1 MRSDDEKLVS
11 QTLSGDR
18 DAFGVLVHKYQEMV
32 YAYAFQKVRNEADAQ
47 DITQEVFW
55 RAYHGL
61 YQLRHP
67 HRFRSWLYTI
77 MSNECKR
84 RLVSIIKTR
93 QRETALEDATDDALR
108 IEPAHTTPTE
118 SWQVDLEQVLS
129 ELSDDNRVAVS
140 MFYMGDHSLKE
151 ISEFLGVSV
160 NTVKGKLY
168 RARQQ
173 LGNALSDRYGR
184 LLESHKLKGGFL
196 MQFMEQ
202 IQQIPSPTMVSS
214 WSSTAIG
221 KIVFSLIMA
230 VCVLIGIARYGT
242 DSSMSLP
249 MNQIGIEETTEVI
262 LLAPIAD
269 AARSSLLVAST
280 QTENR
285 PRTASSPT
293 SEGRGRQ
300 LAARSA
306 TPGDGSSAQRPAA
319 AAGNGAEKLI
329 FSGRVIDSGGAPVAD
344 AEVLYSI
351 KFKQSESI
359 TRTEM
364 DGTFRFEFPRPEL
377 KKWDRVSI
385 IATHPDHAV
394 GWQSLQPQSMTD
406 VEIQLATPGIITGKI
421 MDEAGDPI
429 QNAEARIQYLFNANW
444 RPGVRGGGVGLG
456 IDEIPSPPAKTDTN
470 GLFVLRGLPQDAKTN
485 LEIKGP
491 GYAQKMHFQVPVGA
505 EGLEFRLKREGRIE
519 GRLTYADTGAPVKDA
534 SVSLQGIHPTTG
546 WGRANVDANGNYLLK
561 NLPVGMYNLYL
572 DEGPEGWTAV
582 AKELIKVA
590 ERQTVSKVDLTLV
603 RGGIITGRV
612 TDQDTNEPIADH
624 HISFH
629 DAARPESQAA
639 VHGTETDE
647 NGAYRFRAAPG
658 RAMVYTSAPEDY
670 QDIGQIK
677 KYVDVVEA
685 ATAAVDFQFS
695 KGIELMGRILTATGE
710 PVAGARVTDMQVW
723 HKEYGIS
730 DESGVFTID
739 GLRTGQKLSLKAEHG
754 GLRLRGKAEVEVQPG
769 ASVEIQ
775 MEQYERVKVSGR
787 VVNRAGEPMPSANV
801 SLMSW
806 DPQRRRGRS
815 TVVTVTDGNGWFREV
830 GLIVGDEYVISAKAD
845 GYREAGTELTAT
857 TEMSQIADLVLLPA
871 GGPFFLEGRITDT
884 TDVPVR
890 GARVFIQ
897 QSSEHW
903 ETRTDENGD
912 YRLENLSMAVA
923 IEVEIYHPEYAYH
936 KFNILKTDQRH
947 DLVLVKADGYI
958 AGKVVDA
965 DGKPIGQATVMV
977 EAEEDPSSGY
987 IYTGFHTNMQG
998 EFELKHIKDSTVSIY
1013 AAKDRDYKT
1022 FKDIAVNQ
1030 RDLVL
1035 TLTPPKP
1042 RPEPTPE
1049 KRAEREAANAYFAAT
1064 EERSKTLA
1072 NQPAPELSVAEWVSS
1087 SPISIGDLKGKMIAL
1102 HFWHSVGFDLH
1113 RVRLLDTL
1121 GEVYGEKGLVC
1132 ITICPATAAVETVK
1146 RHIAEQSLSHSI
1158 ALDQPTT
1165 VIGAKGE
1172 TFDQYAIGWSAPIVL
1187 INTAGEITGHVW
1199 DDELEEQ
1206 IQILLAD

>member
-11 QTLSGDR
+11 QTLAGDQ

-32 YAYAFQKVRNEADAQ
+32 YAYAFQKVRNEEDAQ

-55 RAYHGL
+55 RAYHHL
-61 YQLRHP
+61 YQLRQP

-77 MSNECKR
+77 MSNQCKR
-84 RLVSIIKTR
+84 QLMGVIRTR
-93 QRETALEDATDDALR
+93 QRETALEEATDDALW

-118 SWQVDLEQVLS
+118 GWRVDLEQALS
-129 ELSDDNRVAVS
+129 ELPDDNRVAVS
-140 MFYMGDHSLKE
+140 MFYMGDNSLKE

-160 NTVKGKLY
+160 NTVKSKLY

-173 LGNALSDRYGR
+173 LGSALSERYGR

-202 IQQIPSPTMVSS
+202 IHQIPSPTMASS

-221 KIVFSLIMA
+221 KILFSLIMA

-242 DSSMSLP
+242 DSSMSLS
-249 MNQIGIEETTEVI
+249 MNRIGIEETTEVV

-269 AARSSLLVAST
+269 ATRTSIPVASVE
-280 QTENR
+280 TENR
-285 PRTASSPT
+285 SSTAPSHAS
-293 SEGRGRQ
+293 GNHGHQ
-300 LAARSA
+300 LAAREA
-306 TPGDGSSAQRPAA
+306 TPGSDGNTQRPAA
-319 AAGNGAEKLI
+319 AAENGSEKLI
-329 FSGRVIDSGGAPVAD
+329 FSGRVIDSGGTPVAD

-351 KFKQSESI
+351 KFNPSESAA
-359 TRTEM
+359 RTSL

-377 KKWDRVSI
+377 KKWDRVDI
-385 IATHPDHAV
+385 IAMHSDYAI
-394 GWQSLQPQSMTD
+394 GWQNLQPQSTTD

-421 MDEAGDPI
+421 MDEAGEPV
-429 QNAEARIQYLFNANW
+429 QNAEARIQYLVSANW
-444 RPGVRGGGVGLG
+444 RPGMRGIGLG
-456 IDEIPSPPAKTDTN
+456 IDAMPISSAKTDAN
-470 GLFVLRGLPQDAKTN
+470 GEFMLRGLPQDAKTN

-491 GYAQKMHFQVPVGA
+491 GYAQEMHFQVPVGT
-505 EGLEFRLKREGRIE
+505 EGLEFKLKPEGRIE
-519 GRLTYADTGAPVKDA
+519 GRLTYADTGAPVTNATVVLESID
-534 SVSLQGIHPTTG
+534 PTTG
-546 WGRANVDANGNYLLK
+546 WGRARVDANGNYLLA
-561 NLPVGMYNLYL
+561 NLPAGMFNLNL
-572 DEGPEGWTAV
+572 DEGPEGWTAA
-582 AKELIKVA
+582 AKEFIKVV
-590 ERQTVSKVDLTLV
+590 EGETISNVDLTLV

-612 TDQDTNEPIADH
+612 TDQNTNEPIADH

-639 VHGTETDE
+639 VHGTETDKT
-647 NGAYRFRAAPG
+647 GVYHFRSAPG
-658 RAMVYTSAPEDY
+658 RTLVYTSAPDGY
-670 QDIGQIK
+670 QDVGQVK
-677 KYVDVVEA
+677 KYVDVVE
-685 ATAAVDFQFS
+685 TETVTVDFQFS
-695 KGIELMGRILTATGE
+695 KGVELIGRILTETGE
-710 PVAGARVTDMQVW
+710 PVAGARVTDVW
-723 HKEYGIS
+723 DWYREYGSS
-730 DESGVFTID
+730 DELGRFTIG
-739 GLRTGQKLSLKAEHG
+739 GLRSGQKLSLRAEHS
-754 GLRLRGKAEVEVQPG
+754 GLKLRGKAEIEVQPG

-775 MEQYERVKVSGR
+775 MEQYEQVKVSGK
-787 VVNRAGEPMPSANV
+787 VINRAGEPMPSVNI
-801 SLMSW
+801 SLMRW
-806 DPQRRRGRS
+806 DPQRRMGRS
-815 TVVTVTDGNGWFREV
+815 GIVTVTDGDGRFREI
-830 GLIVGDEYVISAKAD
+830 GLIVGEKYVISTAAE
-845 GYREAGTELTAT
+845 GHRAAETEMFTAT
-857 TEMSQIADLVLLPA
+857 AEMAQIADLVLLPA

-923 IEVEIYHPEYAYH
+923 IEVEIYHPGYAYH
-936 KFNILKTDQRH
+936 KFNILKTNQRH

-958 AGKVVDA
+958 AGKVVNA
-965 DGKPIGQATVMV
+965 DGKPIEQATVMV
-977 EAEEDPSSGY
+977 EAEEDPSSAY
-987 IYTGFHTNMQG
+987 VNVAVSTNAYG
-998 EFELKHIKDSTVSIY
+998 EFELKHIKDPTVSIY
-1013 AAKDRDYKT
+1013 AAKDRNYKI

-1035 TLTPPKP
+1035 TLTPLKP

-1049 KRAEREAANAYFAAT
+1049 KRAEREAANAYFEAT

-1072 NQPAPELSVAEWVSS
+1072 NQPGPELSVAEWVSS

-1121 GEVYGEKGLVC
+1121 REVYGEKGLVC

-1158 ALDQPTT
+1158 ALDQATT
-1165 VIGAKGE
+1165 IIGAKGE

-1187 INTAGEITGHVW
+1187 INTTGEITGHVW

>member
-1 MRSDDEKLVS
+1 MRLDDEKLVS

-18 DAFGVLVHKYQEMV
+18 EAFGVLVHKYQEMV
-32 YAYAFQKVRNEADAQ
+32 YAYAFQKVRNEEDAQ

-55 RAYHGL
+55 RAYHHL
-61 YQLRHP
+61 YQLRQP

-77 MSNECKR
+77 MSNQCKR
-84 RLVSIIKTR
+84 QLMGVIKTR
-93 QRETALEDATDDALR
+93 QRETALEEATDDALW

-118 SWQVDLEQVLS
+118 SWRVDLEQALS
-129 ELSDDNRVAVS
+129 ELPDDNRVAVS
-140 MFYMGDHSLKE
+140 MFYMGDNSLKE

-160 NTVKGKLY
+160 NTVKSKLY

-173 LGNALSDRYGR
+173 LGNALSERYGR

-196 MQFMEQ
+196 MHFMEQ
-202 IQQIPSPTMVSS
+202 IHHIPSPTMASS
-214 WSSTAIG
+214 WSGTAIG

-230 VCVLIGIARYGT
+230 VCVLIGVARYGT
-242 DSSMSLP
+242 DSPMTLSM
-249 MNQIGIEETTEVI
+249 NRIGVDSIEVM
-262 LLAPIAD
+262 LLMPIVD
-269 AARSSLLVAST
+269 ST
-280 QTENR
+280 SPSVSVVPVQTENGLR
-285 PRTASSPT
+285 AASSHA
-293 SEGRGRQ
+293 SGGQGHQ
-300 LAARSA
+300 LVARRA
-306 TPGDGSSAQRPAA
+306 TPGSAGEAQRSAVVA
-319 AAGNGAEKLI
+319 EDGTEKLT
-329 FSGRVIDSGGAPVAD
+329 FSGRVVDNDGIPIAD

-351 KFKQSESI
+351 KFNPSESAAR
-359 TRTEM
+359 TRL

-377 KKWDRVSI
+377 KKWDRVDI
-385 IATHPDHAV
+385 IAMHADYAI
-394 GWQSLQPQSMTD
+394 GWQNLQPQSTTD

-421 MDEAGDPI
+421 MDGAGDPI
-429 QNAEARIQYLFNANW
+429 QNAEARIQYLVSATW
-444 RPGVRGGGVGLG
+444 RPGMRGIGLG
-456 IDEIPSPPAKTDTN
+456 IDAMPISSAKTDAN
-470 GLFVLRGLPQDAKTN
+470 GEFMLRGLPQDAKTN

-491 GYAQKMHFQVPVGA
+491 GYAQEMHFQVPVGT
-505 EGLEFRLKREGRIE
+505 EGLEFKLKPEGRIK
-519 GRLTYADTGAPVKDA
+519 GRLTYADTGAPVTNAMVVLESID
-534 SVSLQGIHPTTG
+534 PTTG
-546 WGRANVDANGNYLLK
+546 WGRARVDANGNYLLA
-561 NLPVGMYNLYL
+561 NLPAGMFNLNL

-582 AKELIKVA
+582 AKEFIKVV
-590 ERQTVSKVDLTLV
+590 EGETISNVDLTLV

-612 TDQDTNEPIADH
+612 TDQNTNEPIADH

-639 VHGTETDE
+639 VHGTETDKT
-647 NGAYRFRAAPG
+647 GVYHFRSAPG
-658 RAMVYTSAPEDY
+658 RTLVYTSAPEDY
-670 QDIGQIK
+670 QDVGQVK
-677 KYVDVVEA
+677 KYVDVVE
-685 ATAAVDFQFS
+685 TETVTVDFQFS
-695 KGIELMGRILTATGE
+695 KGIELMGRILTETGE
-710 PVAGARVTDMQVW
+710 PVAGARVTDVW
-723 HKEYGIS
+723 DWYREYGSS
-730 DESGVFTID
+730 DELGTFTIG
-739 GLRTGQKLSLKAEHG
+739 GLRSGQKLSLRAEHS
-754 GLRLRGKAEVEVQPG
+754 GLKLRGKAEVEIQPG

-787 VVNRAGEPMPSANV
+787 VVNREGKPMSAVNIE
-801 SLMSW
+801 LMRW
-806 DPQRRRGRS
+806 DRQRNMGSS
-815 TVVTVTDGNGWFREV
+815 TIVTVTDGDGRFREI
-830 GLIVGDEYVISAKAD
+830 GLIVGEEYVISTAAE
-845 GYREAGTELTAT
+845 GHRAAETEMFTAT
-857 TEMSQIADLVLLPA
+857 TEMNQIADLILLPA

-884 TDVPVR
+884 TYVPVR

-936 KFNILKTDQRH
+936 QFKILKTNQRH

-958 AGKVVDA
+958 AGKVVNA
-965 DGKPIGQATVMV
+965 DGKPIEQATVMV
-977 EAEEDPSSGY
+977 EAEEDPSSAY
-987 IYTGFHTNMQG
+987 VNVAVSTNAYG
-998 EFELKHIKDSTVSIY
+998 EFELKYIKDPTVSIY
-1013 AAKDRDYKT
+1013 AAKDRNYKI

-1030 RDLVL
+1030 RDLIL
-1035 TLTPPKP
+1035 TLTPLKP

-1049 KRAEREAANAYFAAT
+1049 KRAEREAANAYFEAT

-1072 NQPAPELSVAEWVSS
+1072 NQPAPELSVTEWVSS

-1121 GEVYGEKGLVC
+1121 QEVYGEKGLVC

-1187 INTAGEITGHVW
+1187 INTAGKITGHVW